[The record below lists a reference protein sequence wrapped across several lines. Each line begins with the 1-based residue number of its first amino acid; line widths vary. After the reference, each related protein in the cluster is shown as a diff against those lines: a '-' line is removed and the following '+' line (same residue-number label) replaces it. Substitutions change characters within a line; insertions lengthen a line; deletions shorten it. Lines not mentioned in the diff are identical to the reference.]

1 MFCPKCGKEIPE
13 GTAFCPACGQP
24 VNGPVVGAARAPKV
38 FPEGK
43 SHLVYWVLGLYLG
56 SLGIHN
62 FYLGEKTQGIIKL
75 LIPSNISEIP
85 ISKLIDFRNKNRDK
99 ILEFNRQ
106 IENVEDA
113 IGIGSTEEKF
123 VNSFNDANK
132 ELMQEIMLLSTRASI
147 IPLATYMLINNPTAL
162 SEEYAKSILTA
173 LGIGLGGYFAVK
185 KSFMNTN
192 SKRSCKKYFTN
203 VSSLR

>member
-75 LIPSNISEIP
+75 LIT
-85 ISKLIDFRNKNRDK
+85 L
-99 ILEFNRQ
+99 LLGWT
-106 IENVEDA
+106 
-113 IGIGSTEEKF
+113 GIGVLAVVIWSLIEVFPSIKYSVKQAEK
-123 VNSFNDANK
+123 A
-132 ELMQEIMLLSTRASI
+132 
-147 IPLATYMLINNPTAL
+147 
-162 SEEYAKSILTA
+162 
-173 LGIGLGGYFAVK
+173 GI
-185 KSFMNTN
+185 
-192 SKRSCKKYFTN
+192 
-203 VSSLR
+203 